1 MENFGSN
8 FNQDIDVI
16 TYSFAIIKKKYTL
29 FFKEDI
35 KSKYQTKIKRPEYIE
50 FHYRLVFC
58 RNSQVSNKQLRQN
71 TSKNNG
77 QEKRNKMS
85 KIDIVMY
92 VTEALY
98 NTNITRKKSQQKKSV
113 AIATLQISVFIL
125 FIKHQLFHLILIIF
139 FFIKVK
145 GSPKNMVPDC

>member
-1 MENFGSN
+1 
-8 FNQDIDVI
+8 
-16 TYSFAIIKKKYTL
+16 
-29 FFKEDI
+29 
-35 KSKYQTKIKRPEYIE
+35 
-50 FHYRLVFC
+50 
-58 RNSQVSNKQLRQN
+58 
-71 TSKNNG
+71 
-77 QEKRNKMS
+77 
-85 KIDIVMY
+85 MY